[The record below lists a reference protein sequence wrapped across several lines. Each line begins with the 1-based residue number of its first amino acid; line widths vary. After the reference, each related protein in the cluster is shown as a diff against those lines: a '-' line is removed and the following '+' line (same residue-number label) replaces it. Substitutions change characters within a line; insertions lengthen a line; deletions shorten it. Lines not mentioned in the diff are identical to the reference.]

1 MQGNSTPIK
10 SKLITFIHNIRIAI
24 IREPIPFVVLL
35 LAAGGFFAFSKLA
48 SEVVEGESLKIDTL
62 ILHMLRNSADSS
74 YPWGPQWLEEM
85 MRDFTGLGGVGVL
98 TLVTLSAAIYLYLI
112 KRKDLMVYLLTAV
125 GIGTIF
131 NNLLKYVF
139 GRARPELFPHGS
151 ITDTASFPSG
161 HSLVAAI
168 VYLTIGLMLAE
179 AQKRYSIKTYILS
192 LSILII
198 LLVGISRV
206 YLQVHWPSDVL
217 AGWLGGT
224 AWALMFWIIAHY
236 MRKGRRMSQ

>member
-1 MQGNSTPIK
+1 MPGNSTLIK
-10 SKLITFIHNIRIAI
+10 KKLIPFMQK
-24 IREPIPFVVLL
+24 IREAILREPVPFVVLL

-48 SEVVEGESLKIDTL
+48 SEVAEGESFKIDTL
-62 ILHMLRNSADSS
+62 ILHMMRNANDSNF
-74 YPWGPQWLEEM
+74 PLGPPWLEEM

-98 TLVTLSAAIYLYLI
+98 TIVTLSSAIYLYLI
-112 KRKDLMVYLLTAV
+112 KRKDLMLYLIAAV

-131 NNLLKYVF
+131 SNLLKYGF
-139 GRARPELFPHGS
+139 GRPRPDLFPHGS

-168 VYLTIGLMLAE
+168 VYLTIGVLLAE
-179 AQKRYSIKTYILS
+179 SQTRYRLKIYILS
-192 LSILII
+192 LAILII

-236 MRKGRRMSQ
+236 MRKDRRL

>member
-1 MQGNSTPIK
+1 MQGNSAIK
-10 SKLITFIHNIRIAI
+10 KKLFHITQEIRNRIL
-24 IREPIPFVVLL
+24 REPIPFVALL
-35 LAAGGFFAFSKLA
+35 LTAAGFFAFSKLA
-48 SEVVEGESLKIDTL
+48 SEVVEGESFNIDTL
-62 ILHMLRNSADSS
+62 ILHMMRNAND
-74 YPWGPQWLEEM
+74 PNLPLGPPWLEEM

-98 TLVTLSAAIYLYLI
+98 TIVTLSAAIYLYLI
-112 KRKDLMVYLLTAV
+112 KRKDLMLYLIAAV

-131 NNLLKYVF
+131 SNLLKYGF
-139 GRARPELFPHGS
+139 GRQRPDLFPHGS
-151 ITDTASFPSG
+151 ITDTLSFPSG

-168 VYLTIGLMLAE
+168 VYLTIGVLLAE
-179 AQKRYSIKTYILS
+179 AQTRYRLKIYILS
-192 LSILII
+192 LAILII

-236 MRKGRRMSQ
+236 MRKNRRL

>member
-1 MQGNSTPIK
+1 M
-10 SKLITFIHNIRIAI
+10 
-24 IREPIPFVVLL
+24 
-35 LAAGGFFAFSKLA
+35 
-48 SEVVEGESLKIDTL
+48 
-62 ILHMLRNSADSS
+62 
-74 YPWGPQWLEEM
+74 
-85 MRDFTGLGGVGVL
+85 
-98 TLVTLSAAIYLYLI
+98 LYLI
-112 KRKDLMVYLLTAV
+112 AAV

-131 NNLLKYVF
+131 SNLLKYGF
-139 GRARPELFPHGS
+139 GRPRPDLFPHGS

-168 VYLTIGLMLAE
+168 VYLTIGVLLAE
-179 AQKRYSIKTYILS
+179 SQTRYRLKIYILS
-192 LSILII
+192 LAILII

-236 MRKGRRMSQ
+236 MRKDRRL

>member
-1 MQGNSTPIK
+1 MNSTIK
-10 SKLITFIHNIRIAI
+10 NKLVYIIKQIRNHIL
-24 IREPIPFVVLL
+24 REPIPFIVLL
-35 LAAGGFFAFSKLA
+35 ISTIGFFAFSKLA
-48 SEVVEGESLKIDTL
+48 SEVLEGESFKIDTL
-62 ILHMLRNSADSS
+62 ILYLLRNPNNSN
-74 YPWGPQWLEEM
+74 YPLGPPWLEEM

-98 TLVTLSAAIYLYLI
+98 TIVTLSSAIYLYLI
-112 KRKDLMVYLLTAV
+112 KRKDLMLYLITAV

-131 NNLLKYVF
+131 SNLIKYGF
-139 GRARPELFPHGS
+139 GRPRPELFPHGS
-151 ITDTASFPSG
+151 ITDTTSFPSN

-168 VYLTIGLMLAE
+168 VYLTIGVLLAE
-179 AQKRYSIKTYILS
+179 SQTRYSIKIYILS
-192 LSILII
+192 LAILII

-236 MRKGRRMSQ
+236 MRKDKS